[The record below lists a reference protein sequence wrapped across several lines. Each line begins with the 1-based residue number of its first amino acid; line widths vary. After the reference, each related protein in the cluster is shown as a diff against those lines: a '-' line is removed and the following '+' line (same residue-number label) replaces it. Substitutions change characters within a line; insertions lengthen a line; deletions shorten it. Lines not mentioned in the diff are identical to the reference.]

1 MTDNF
6 VDLDALNLPRTN
18 APQQPFPPDACTHG
32 CRCTHAA
39 GEVSAGNPRTAPS
52 PAGPGLLAEIR
63 DAVFQVRVIA
73 DEWLKQIGD
82 RAINRALSRD
92 FGLTYD
98 KALDAAAEALAEA
111 EAEYEVYEPVADEEP
126 MQVGLEELAAHI
138 TAIRRCCSPS
148 RWAADV
154 TVSDEIARD
163 LLADFHITRKK

>member
-6 VDLDALNLPRTN
+6 VDLDDLNLPRTN

-39 GEVSAGNPRTAPS
+39 GEVSAGNPRTTAPS

-111 EAEYEVYEPVADEEP
+111 EAEYEVYEPVAAEEP
-126 MQVGLEELAAHI
+126 MQVGHEDLAAHI
-138 TAIRRCCSPS
+138 TASML
-148 RWAADV
+148 AAGLTDA
-154 TVSDEIARD
+154 TNRAIAHIASD
-163 LLADFHITRKK
+163 LLADFHITNK